1 MSKFTFIIILSIL
14 GLKTKV
20 FSQPYVVN
28 EKVEKIFSEGFTDLN
43 DNFESTPKS
52 DQKFWGKYAD
62 GYYYMERKI
71 ASPRAIVVKTEE
83 VSKNF
88 SIKTKLTLGP
98 IGGTKASVGVMFLVQ
113 SSGRGGFIFEI
124 NKKKSFRI
132 TDLGTS
138 AFITK
143 EGKNGWLKSK
153 TIALPSRSNTIEL
166 KSFRGK
172 FDIYINGLYLYSF
185 VNESYK
191 KGKFGVYIGPNA
203 AASLYYFNVYNLDIP
218 SAEPEINIEGLQFQ
232 INSLKIENDRLKTLT
247 LNAKYGDNDEA
258 AISAI
263 KILED
268 QLKTVNEE
276 NLHLKTI
283 LKDYE
288 DSEPTLNL
296 EEIEKDQKQTILH
309 SEKMTKLSFERD
321 SVIQSTI
328 PLRNRIL
335 KSDFARDSL
344 RDINLKLVKKITF
357 LEEHIKEVQINIDEI
372 IVDKKEQA
380 EVIVQTN
387 QLENEIIEFIIPKD
401 SLENE
406 QQEFITPKEKLEK
419 EQAEVIVQT
428 NQPENEIIEF
438 IIPKDSLE
446 NKQQEFITPK
456 EKLEKEQIE
465 VDIPNDL
472 TEKEQTEVISQP
484 IQLKNEF
491 DDLTV
496 QINKSKKEPST
507 PSVIAIVPK
516 LPESLPMG
524 ATAPPLELIEK
535 DSTFDHTL
543 DMDAAF
549 GGDENTDTLS
559 ENISPKETS
568 TNDSTAVLKE
578 EINSAIKKITK
589 NKETSKDSIIPVIL
603 DSTKWVSPKKKIDL
617 TPIRELKIE
626 IKKAIKGN

>member
-143 EGKNGWLKSK
+143 EGKDGWLKSK

-218 SAEPEINIEGLQFQ
+218 SAEPEINVEGLQFQ

-335 KSDFARDSL
+335 KSNFARDSL

-372 IVDKKEQA
+372 IVNKKEQA

-401 SLENE
+401 SLKNE

-419 EQAEVIVQT
+419 EQV
-428 NQPENEIIEF
+428 
-438 IIPKDSLE
+438 
-446 NKQQEFITPK
+446 
-456 EKLEKEQIE
+456 E
-465 VDIPNDL
+465 VDILNDL
-472 TEKEQTEVISQP
+472 TGKEQTEVISQP

-496 QINKSKKEPST
+496 QMNKSKKEPST

-559 ENISPKETS
+559 QNIPPKETS

-589 NKETSKDSIIPVIL
+589 NKETSKDSIIPVRL
-603 DSTKWVSPKKKIDL
+603 DSTEWVAPKKKVDL